1 MTNQPPKKHNLPGTL
16 TVGSIIG
23 GTYRVIDFVGAG
35 GMGYVYKVEHL
46 MMAKVMAPKVL
57 RADEVSP
64 AVWSRFRIEAKA
76 IARLDH
82 PNVVR
87 IYDMNQTEEG
97 TPYYTMDL
105 LAGQS
110 LADYLD
116 ANGPMPPALALP
128 VFTQVCVGL
137 AYAHERGIIHR
148 DIKPGNIMLTGVGGG
163 GARR

>member
-116 ANGPMPPALALP
+116 ANGPMRRRWPCRFLLRFVSGWHTHTSAVSFTAILSLAIL
-128 VFTQVCVGL
+128 C
-137 AYAHERGIIHR
+137 
-148 DIKPGNIMLTGVGGG
+148 
-163 GARR
+163 